1 MTDKFIK
8 HSPESRA
15 AAVAVIPVAGTKRHA
30 VLQFIAAQGLN
41 GATDDEIQ
49 VGLGMNPSTERPR
62 RIELY
67 EGRFIAKLRKTRPT
81 RGGKKAVVWIAG
93 MHVPRIERSAYCV
106 YPEQ

>member
-1 MTDKFIK
+1 MTDKFIR

-15 AAVAVIPVAGTKRHA
+15 AAEAAAPVAGTKRYA

-49 VGLGMNPSTERPR
+49 AGLGMNPSTERPR

-67 EGRFIAKLRKTRPT
+67 EGRFIVKLVHETRPT
-81 RGGKKAVVWIAG
+81 RSGAKAVVWLAG
-93 MHVPRIERSAYCV
+93 EHAHYLARTSYCV
-106 YPEQ
+106 